1 MSEDGGGF
9 NHYPVFKHAIILRQ
23 QGRIK
28 ESLRV
33 LEEAIRLDPQNPE
46 NMKQVGHSLYLLGQH
61 KVALEVFNE
70 ALSVHP
76 TDWELFHEKG
86 LCHLYLSQL
95 PQCEIFS
102 FTCTIFYCVAC
113 M

>member
-1 MSEDGGGF
+1 M
-9 NHYPVFKHAIILRQ
+9 
-23 QGRIK
+23 
-28 ESLRV
+28 